1 MLRQIRLLTGVSLRG
16 MFGLNEFRYTK
27 DRRKKVRY
35 CLFGVLCVFV
45 ILMLAAYAGGVSYG
59 LILLKLGY
67 YVPAVMAVCG
77 SLVIFFFTMMKAG
90 PILFDLKAYEKQAA
104 LPVTPRAIIA
114 SRFLSM
120 YVTNL
125 LFGILLMVPGLAV
138 YAVMEKPG
146 FLFWLYASAGILFLP
161 LLPLTAAS
169 VAGALISGISSRWR
183 QKNLAGILLTMLF
196 VCVILAGS
204 FGLSGVDERQMEK
217 MLLDAAPLLA
227 GQIGSFYPP
236 ALWLSEA
243 VAGGKGAYLLLFLA
257 VSLGCFLVFLGVL
270 GRVYGKICSLL
281 AAHEASGD
289 YRMTGLRTRSVQ
301 GSMVERELRRYFS
314 STVYVT
320 NTLVGAVMMVLFSA
334 GVLIAGK
341 EMVDQIIHIPGL
353 AERALPVLIGMM
365 PAMMPMTS
373 CSISMEGKQWWILQT
388 MPVTEKE
395 IVRGKVL
402 ANILVLIPFYLVSEI
417 LILIALA
424 PDIPG
429 ALALIVV
436 PAVYIVFSARLGVAV
451 NQRFPVFEWDNE
463 ARVVKQSAST
473 SVSLLL
479 GLVTGVIPF
488 AFLVLQP
495 DIPAWGIYG
504 VFTGVLI
511 LLTAVMEFR

>member
-1 MLRQIRLLTGVSLRG
+1 
-16 MFGLNEFRYTK
+16 
-27 DRRKKVRY
+27 
-35 CLFGVLCVFV
+35 
-45 ILMLAAYAGGVSYG
+45 
-59 LILLKLGY
+59 
-67 YVPAVMAVCG
+67 
-77 SLVIFFFTMMKAG
+77 
-90 PILFDLKAYEKQAA
+90 
-104 LPVTPRAIIA
+104 
-114 SRFLSM
+114 
-120 YVTNL
+120 
-125 LFGILLMVPGLAV
+125 
-138 YAVMEKPG
+138 
-146 FLFWLYASAGILFLP
+146 
-161 LLPLTAAS
+161 
-169 VAGALISGISSRWR
+169 
-183 QKNLAGILLTMLF
+183 
-196 VCVILAGS
+196 
-204 FGLSGVDERQMEK
+204 
-217 MLLDAAPLLA
+217 
-227 GQIGSFYPP
+227 
-236 ALWLSEA
+236 
-243 VAGGKGAYLLLFLA
+243 
-257 VSLGCFLVFLGVL
+257 
-270 GRVYGKICSLL
+270 
-281 AAHEASGD
+281 
-289 YRMTGLRTRSVQ
+289 
-301 GSMVERELRRYFS
+301 
-314 STVYVT
+314 
-320 NTLVGAVMMVLFSA
+320 MVLFSA

-341 EMVDQIIHIPGL
+341 EMVDQIIRIPGL

-402 ANILVLIPFYLVSEI
+402 ANIVVLIPFYLVSEI

-429 ALALIVV
+429 ALALIAV

-479 GLVTGVIPF
+479 GLVTGMIPF